1 MKNKKKTNDDGSD
14 EEKDD
19 RIIYIKNYY
28 TTLETFINK
37 LDKNFD
43 NEMVLYK
50 YYLYIKDL
58 FENYLEAL
66 KLDLDKCDKVH
77 IFEKIN
83 EYIQIFINKSSG
95 YLNELLE
102 VLSKM
107 KKKKNKIPLIFYIVN
122 TEIFNV

>member
-14 EEKDD
+14 EEEDD

-50 YYLYIKDL
+50 YYLYI
-58 FENYLEAL
+58 N
-66 KLDLDKCDKVH
+66 
-77 IFEKIN
+77 
-83 EYIQIFINKSSG
+83 
-95 YLNELLE
+95 
-102 VLSKM
+102 
-107 KKKKNKIPLIFYIVN
+107 
-122 TEIFNV
+122 